1 MPDGLVEARM
11 VTGSHSH
18 FMSGLL
24 AIVPLSLWVFPPSAT
39 PGFSAHLL
47 SLKNGCATPP
57 KYPPSPSCYTH
68 SSVTFSIQRQK
79 TFLLKMVWPL
89 EAKGH
94 MESTTF

>member
-1 MPDGLVEARM
+1 MSDGLVEART

-18 FMSGLL
+18 FMLGLL
-24 AIVPLSLWVFPPSAT
+24 AIVPLSLWVFSPSAT

-47 SLKNGCATPP
+47 SLKNGRATPP

-68 SSVTFSIQRQK
+68 SSVTFSSHRQK